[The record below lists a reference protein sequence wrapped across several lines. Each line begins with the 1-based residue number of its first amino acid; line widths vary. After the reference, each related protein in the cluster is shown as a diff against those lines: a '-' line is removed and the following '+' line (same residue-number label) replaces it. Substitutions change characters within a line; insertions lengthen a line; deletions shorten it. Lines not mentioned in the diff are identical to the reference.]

1 MILVLAIIYENRI
14 KKKDN
19 VKHATDVGL
28 YTKSYG
34 GQIHFDIFGIDK
46 KRKILGL
53 SGFAG
58 QQILIDLD
66 NKRIIVVSSLYRNY
80 NWKKIVYSVIKG

>member
-1 MILVLAIIYENRI
+1 MIDDCHNDTCTGNDLKTIQDKRV

-19 VKHATDVGL
+19 TKHATDVGL

-58 QQILIDLD
+58 QHIVID
-66 NKRIIVVSSLYRNY
+66 
-80 NWKKIVYSVIKG
+80 